1 MRTLFIQWFLKK
13 CQWWSLALKIAQGS
27 VSETWLRQS
36 VFITNFPYSEQPFGR
51 AHENIIFRSL
61 HALQVFDMEALLY
74 SFFRTCY
81 SQGLKGTVY
90 QKFLRK
96 WCLRKFYLQKSC
108 QLHDCSVQVYFEQ
121 DIHNTDSI
129 LFGNLCDWIYILFR
143 NWDWMFHNRRRINL
157 Q

>member
-13 CQWWSLALKIAQGS
+13 CQWWSLALKISQGS
-27 VSETWLRQS
+27 VSETWL
-36 VFITNFPYSEQPFGR
+36 GR

-61 HALQVFDMEALLY
+61 HAFQVFDMEALLY

-96 WCLRKFYLQKSC
+96 WRLRKFYLQKSC
-108 QLHDCSVQVYFEQ
+108 ELHDCSVQVYFKQ